1 MSSSKRSDTSG
12 LSLKSFEAATSSIP
26 EAKFANDTVG
36 LVPHAAFVNSRAK
49 AAEHTAKLQQQEKQQ
64 KKESLDR
71 QRINDKRRREAL
83 LKKRQAKLTFGS
95 DDEEDDDD
103 DDDTTRAAP
112 PLAEKRQRLGFC
124 PGVETSFLPDR
135 DREADE
141 AALREQL
148 KQEYALETARVKAE
162 PLDITYSY
170 WDGSGHRRRVSVTKG
185 STVGEF
191 LAACQAQLKGDFRA
205 VRSARVENLMYVKE
219 DVILPHHVTFF
230 DLISNK
236 ARGKSGPLFHFDVHD
251 DIRLLND
258 ATREKEESHA
268 GKVCDRSWYERN
280 KHIFPASRWET
291 FDERTGY
298 SAPYSIHGHV
308 VR

>member
-1 MSSSKRSDTSG
+1 MVFLALGESKFPPIGMSSSRKDT
-12 LSLKSFEAATSSIP
+12 SLKSFEAATLP
-26 EAKFANDTVG
+26 QAEAKFANDTVG

-49 AAEHTAKLQQQEKQQ
+49 AVEHTAKLQQQEKQQ

-112 PLAEKRQRLGFC
+112 PPAEKRQRLGFC

-148 KQEYALETARVKAE
+148 KQEYALETEDTAAMTDERATGQLK
-162 PLDITYSY
+162 SY
-170 WDGSGHRRRVSVTKG
+170 WVVYRSEDKGVVPWGSRLEHKAGLPDQLPFHIHHNGRFCVLQCARTQEDVEACGRATESVLPCAHTCTRMVGSDVNNFAKELPQHVTRRRS
-185 STVGEF
+185 
-191 LAACQAQLKGDFRA
+191 
-205 VRSARVENLMYVKE
+205 
-219 DVILPHHVTFF
+219 PH
-230 DLISNK
+230 
-236 ARGKSGPLFHFDVHD
+236 A
-251 DIRLLND
+251 
-258 ATREKEESHA
+258 
-268 GKVCDRSWYERN
+268 
-280 KHIFPASRWET
+280 
-291 FDERTGY
+291 
-298 SAPYSIHGHV
+298 
-308 VR
+308 

>member
-103 DDDTTRAAP
+103 DEAGLGAPGYTMMNGIRVTAVFTTRSP
-112 PLAEKRQRLGFC
+112 
-124 PGVETSFLPDR
+124 
-135 DREADE
+135 
-141 AALREQL
+141 
-148 KQEYALETARVKAE
+148 
-162 PLDITYSY
+162 
-170 WDGSGHRRRVSVTKG
+170 G
-185 STVGEF
+185 ST
-191 LAACQAQLKGDFRA
+191 LLLSC
-205 VRSARVENLMYVKE
+205 LMMY
-219 DVILPHHVTFF
+219 PP
-230 DLISNK
+230 
-236 ARGKSGPLFHFDVHD
+236 R
-251 DIRLLND
+251 
-258 ATREKEESHA
+258 
-268 GKVCDRSWYERN
+268 
-280 KHIFPASRWET
+280 
-291 FDERTGY
+291 
-298 SAPYSIHGHV
+298 
-308 VR
+308 